1 MCAASASIFACC
13 SVAATRKSCGLNLYY
28 CVLEAPGCLPSCRR
42 LHPQAQVIYLAQEPH
57 IGCGAQLGEN
67 TIAVHLRDDLCGR
80 ARVGDQLLVVGTG
93 QHIVALDSTSALW
106 GCRPTLQVSSDGVG
120 LVLGFFTRRPAPC

>member
-1 MCAASASIFACC
+1 MCCLDL
-13 SVAATRKSCGLNLYY
+13 CGYTLK
-28 CVLEAPGCLPSCRR
+28 AIARLPTAR

-57 IGCGAQLGEN
+57 IGDGAELGEN

-93 QHIVALDSTSALW
+93 QHVVALDASSALW
-106 GCRPTLQVSSDGVG
+106 GCRPTLQVISGGVG
-120 LVLGFFTRRPAPC
+120 LVLGFFMRRPAPYQLVTLARHPPSGSSGWL

>member
-1 MCAASASIFACC
+1 MLKETA
-13 SVAATRKSCGLNLYY
+13 R
-28 CVLEAPGCLPSCRR
+28 LPSAR

-57 IGCGAQLGEN
+57 ISDGAQLGEN

-106 GCRPTLQVSSDGVG
+106 GCRPTLQVSSGGVG
-120 LVLGFFTRRPAPC
+120 LVLGFFTRRPAPCQLDMLARHPPSGSSG